1 MNWSFIAIGVSAVY
15 SALLIKNLVRLAI
28 KCKREGV
35 KAVKF
40 SMNLWVILV
49 SVVTI
54 WLGWLT
60 IDSFSKANETRK
72 VAAFAEARIGTEDA
86 ENFVKEQEQKKG
98 IKILDHE
105 KYYLENIESIKSLS
119 DKYSFDAVKYL
130 IFAINGTLV
139 VLSSFLII
147 TGVGLRSSHIKDPIP
162 IVADYDPQI
171 GKIFVKDKNPN
182 GKLEKI
188 LMFNASPKNLAS
200 LGHFIV
206 SEEQTTQEVTQ

>member
-1 MNWSFIAIGVSAVY
+1 MNWSVVAIGISAVY
-15 SALLIKNLVRLAI
+15 SAFLIKNLVRLAI
-28 KCKREGV
+28 NCKREGV

-54 WLGWLT
+54 WCCWST
-60 IDSFSKANETRK
+60 INSFNKAHETRE

-86 ENFVKEQEQKKG
+86 ENFAREQEQKYG

-119 DKYSFDAVKYL
+119 EKYSFDAVKFL

-139 VLSSFLII
+139 IISDFLII
-147 TGVGLRSSHIKDPIP
+147 TGVGLHSTYIKEPIP
-162 IVADYDPQI
+162 IIADYDSQI
-171 GKIFVKDKNPN
+171 GKIFVKDRNPN
-182 GKLEKI
+182 GKLEKV

-200 LGHFIV
+200 LGQFIV